1 MDNDDDDDDGDD
13 NSCVPMDM
21 QCAHEANFEL
31 SFSLFL
37 SFREGGGDSYASQGE
52 EETLNDMS

>member
-1 MDNDDDDDDGDD
+1 MDNDDDDDD
-13 NSCVPMDM
+13 NSCVPMNM

-37 SFREGGGDSYASQGE
+37 SFREGGGYSYASQGE
-52 EETLNDMS
+52 ETLNDMS